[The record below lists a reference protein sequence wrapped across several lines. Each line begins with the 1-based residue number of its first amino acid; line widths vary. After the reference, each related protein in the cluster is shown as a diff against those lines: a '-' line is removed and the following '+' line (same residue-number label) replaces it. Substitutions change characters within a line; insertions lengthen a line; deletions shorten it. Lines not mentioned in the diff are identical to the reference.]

1 MYFPLESI
9 VPTVALPFGIVSTCQ
24 ITATLFEPVTVA
36 VKVCVCHFVIAAR
49 FGLTVT
55 AVFPG
60 LTITV
65 IFAGA
70 DLAASVTEVAVNVTD
85 GFAGTLEGPV
95 YRMGTPEALN
105 VAESVPQPGEQ
116 FAPDCVS
123 VQLAPLLWESFW
135 TVAVKSCIA
144 LNCMLIGV
152 GDTLTTTLGV
162 TVIVATWLFV
172 LSATEMAVSI
182 TSEGLG

>member
-1 MYFPLESI
+1 VYFPLESI
-9 VPTVALPFGIVSTCQ
+9 EPTVALPFGIVSTCQ
-24 ITATLFEPVTVA
+24 VTAVLFAPVTVA

-55 AVFPG
+55 AAFPG
-60 LTITV
+60 LTVTV
-65 IFAGA
+65 MFTGA
-70 DLAASVTEVAVNVTD
+70 DLAASVIEVAVNVTD

-95 YRMGTPEALN
+95 YRMGTPEALDM
-105 VAESVPQPGEQ
+105 AESVPQLAPGG
-116 FAPDCVS
+116 VS
-123 VQLAPLLWESFW
+123 GQLTPLLWDSFW

-152 GDTLTTTLGV
+152 GDTLTATLGV
-162 TVIVATWLFV
+162 TVIVATWLFA